1 MPGTVLIVEDVETCA
16 STLEIALS
24 GISDLRI
31 VTVPSAEQAWQLLKN
46 DTISLL
52 ITDLHMPG
60 MDGFQLIEQLR
71 SDPEHAALPVVVIT
85 GCTNADTPERVRKLG
100 INAFFSKPYSPIQ
113 VRYKVEQLLE

>member
-1 MPGTVLIVEDVETCA
+1 MEDVETCA